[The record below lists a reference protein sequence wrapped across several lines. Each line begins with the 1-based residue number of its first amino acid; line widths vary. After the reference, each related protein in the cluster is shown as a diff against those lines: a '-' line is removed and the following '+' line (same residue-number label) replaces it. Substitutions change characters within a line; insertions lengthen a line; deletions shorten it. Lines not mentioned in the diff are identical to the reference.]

1 MPAVLGEVFAVFHT
15 EGPAALSAAGAL
27 SGVEWA
33 EGLPATVGSRGLARR
48 PWRNGDNWRCI
59 PSAAG
64 WREEMPGLL
73 AGSSGW
79 VPRVP

>member
-15 EGPAALSAAGAL
+15 VGPGALSAAGAL

-33 EGLPATVGSRGLARR
+33 EGLPAMVGSRGLTRR
-48 PWRNGDNWRCI
+48 LWRKGDHWRCI

-73 AGSSGW
+73 AGSSGL
-79 VPRVP
+79 VPRAP